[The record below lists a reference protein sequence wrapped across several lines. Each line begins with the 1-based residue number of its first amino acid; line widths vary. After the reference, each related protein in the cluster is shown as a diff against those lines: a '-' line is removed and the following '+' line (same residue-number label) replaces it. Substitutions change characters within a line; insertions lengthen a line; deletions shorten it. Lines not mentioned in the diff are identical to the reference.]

1 MTSLEDS
8 AMADWSDPPPCGCR
22 DTAPACS
29 RGRGLYALAVAA
41 YVAWEWR
48 HDAAARAWWRARMA
62 LTARM
67 IAAALWVM
75 PEGWPEG
82 DAALRDAGDRATRP
96 MLPPTPWEVRRRRN

>member
-1 MTSLEDS
+1 
-8 AMADWSDPPPCGCR
+8 
-22 DTAPACS
+22 
-29 RGRGLYALAVAA
+29 
-41 YVAWEWR
+41 
-48 HDAAARAWWRARMA
+48 MA

>member
-1 MTSLEDS
+1 MNARPRL
-8 AMADWSDPPPCGCR
+8 
-22 DTAPACS
+22 
-29 RGRGLYALAVAA
+29 
-41 YVAWEWR
+41 
-48 HDAAARAWWRARMA
+48 ARAWWRARMA